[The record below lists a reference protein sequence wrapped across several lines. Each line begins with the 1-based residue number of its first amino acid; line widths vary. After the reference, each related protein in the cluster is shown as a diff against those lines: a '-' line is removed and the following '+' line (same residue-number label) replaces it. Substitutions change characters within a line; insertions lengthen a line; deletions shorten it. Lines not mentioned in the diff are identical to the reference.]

1 MWSLIMLQQHFYG
14 KDKANIFMS
23 SKMCFIKYKF
33 KKNNIFKP
41 VFILVVFFIL
51 GNILTKCHSRFS

>member
-1 MWSLIMLQQHFYG
+1 MVKIKLIF
-14 KDKANIFMS
+14 FMS

-41 VFILVVFFIL
+41 VSILVGFFL
-51 GNILTKCHSRFS
+51 F